1 MYYGRALQKRWLK
14 ASESFPV
21 LLLTGPRQV
30 GKTTMLKNIREKK
43 RKYVSLDDL
52 SLRMLAKEDPVLFLK
67 QYSPP
72 VIIDE
77 IQYAPELMPYIKIAV
92 DSSGGKGEYW
102 LTGSQ
107 QFQMMKGVTETLAG
121 RVAIVN
127 MLGFSLR
134 EKSAGRMNLMLP
146 PFTPDDA
153 TLKTRRSSSDRP
165 MKKDISVDIWRG
177 SFPALVE
184 NPGTDRDI
192 YFSSY
197 LQTYIQRDVRD
208 LTQVGNLQA
217 FTTFLKVCAA
227 RTGQLLNISDIARDS
242 NISIPTA
249 KNWLSILEASC
260 QIFLLYP
267 FHSNI
272 TKRLTKTPKLYFLDT
287 GFCSYLTGWSSPE
300 TLFNGAMSGHIFET
314 FVFTE
319 ILKSWWN
326 SIRTPQIFY
335 YRDKDC
341 REIDLLILKDNTI
354 YPVEIKKSATVK
366 GEWARHF
373 DAISRFSEEKG
384 NGAVICMSS
393 EEVPLRPGVMAIP
406 VSYI

>member
-1 MYYGRALQKRWLK
+1 MYYGRALQKKWLK
-14 ASESFPV
+14 VSENFPV

-30 GKTTMLKNIREKK
+30 GKTTMLKNICEKT

-52 SLRMLAKEDPVLFLK
+52 SLRTLAKADPALFLK

-77 IQYAPELMPYIKIAV
+77 IQYAPELMPYIKLAV
-92 DSSGGKGEYW
+92 DSSGGKGQYW

-127 MLGFSLR
+127 MLGFSMR
-134 EKSAGRMNLMLP
+134 EKAAGKMSLELP
-146 PFTPDDA
+146 PFTPDDK
-153 TLKTRRSSSDRP
+153 TMKTRRSDSKHSSKNDLF
-165 MKKDISVDIWRG
+165 VDIWRG
-177 SFPALVE
+177 SFPALIE
-184 NPGTDRDI
+184 NPEIDGDV

-197 LQTYIQRDVRD
+197 LQTYLQRDVRD
-208 LTQVGNLQA
+208 LSQVGNLQS

-227 RTGQLLNISDIARDS
+227 RTGQLLNISDIAKDS

-272 TKRLTKTPKLYFLDT
+272 TKRLIKTPKIYFLDT

-314 FVFTE
+314 YVFTE

-326 SIRTPQIFY
+326 SMRTPQIFY
-335 YRDKDC
+335 YRDKDS
-341 REIDLLILKDNTI
+341 REIDIIILKDNTI
-354 YPVEIKKSATVK
+354 YPVEIKRSATVK
-366 GEWARHF
+366 SDWARHF
-373 DAISRFSEEKG
+373 EAVSRFSEEKG
-384 NGAVICMSS
+384 NGAVICMIS
-393 EEVPLRPGVMAIP
+393 EEVPVRTGVMAIP

>member
-1 MYYGRALQKRWLK
+1 MYYRRALQKKWLEI
-14 ASESFPV
+14 SECFPV

-30 GKTTMLKNIREKK
+30 GKTTMLKNIREKN

-52 SLRMLAKEDPVLFLK
+52 SLRTLAKEDPALFLK
-67 QYSPP
+67 EYSPP

-92 DSSGGKGEYW
+92 DSSDRKGRYW

-134 EKSAGRMNLMLP
+134 EKSAGKMNLELP
-146 PFTPDDA
+146 PFIPDDKS
-153 TLKTRRSSSDRP
+153 LKSRKSDSGYSFENDP
-165 MKKDISVDIWRG
+165 FSEIWRG
-177 SFPALVE
+177 SFPALIE
-184 NPGTDRDI
+184 NPAIDRDV

-197 LQTYIQRDVRD
+197 LQTYLQRDVRD
-208 LTQVGNLQA
+208 LSQVGNLQS
-217 FTTFLKVCAA
+217 FTTFIKVCAA
-227 RTGQLLNISDIARDS
+227 RTGQILNISDIAKDS
-242 NISIPTA
+242 SISIPTA
-249 KNWLSILEASC
+249 KSWISILEASC

-272 TKRLTKTPKLYFLDT
+272 TKRLVKTPKIYFLDT
-287 GFCSYLTGWSSPE
+287 GFCSYLTGWSTPK

-326 SIRTPQIFY
+326 SIKTPQLFY
-335 YRDKDC
+335 YRDRDC
-341 REIDLLILKDNTI
+341 REIDILILKDNTI
-354 YPVEIKKSATVK
+354 YPIEIKRSATVK
-366 GEWARHF
+366 SDWAKHF
-373 DAISRFSEEKG
+373 DVLSRFSEEKG
-384 NGAVICMSS
+384 DGAVICMTG
-393 EEVPLRPGVMAIP
+393 EDVPIKSGVRAIP